1 MSVEHFDIRVS
12 GDLVGHAISLGARYV
27 FYSPRPE
34 LARLDGRRFETL
46 AAVRAAVTA
55 ELVQAA

>member
-1 MSVEHFDIRVS
+1 MSVRHFDIRVG

-27 FYSPRPE
+27 FYSPRAE

-55 ELVQAA
+55 ELRQAA

>member
-1 MSVEHFDIRVS
+1 MSVEHFDIRVR

-34 LARLDGRRFETL
+34 LAQLDGRRFESL
-46 AAVRAAVTA
+46 EAVRAAVTA
-55 ELVQAA
+55 ELVRAA

>member
-1 MSVEHFDIRVS
+1 MEHFDIRVG

-34 LARLDGRRFETL
+34 LAKLDGRRFESL
-46 AAVRAAVTA
+46 EAVRAAVTA
-55 ELVQAA
+55 ELRQAA